1 MSICIRCKQEFES
14 EHSDYVCDDCH
25 LLSIRK
31 RIDGNTSYPT
41 HIADLRF
48 LMKRYDEE
56 RAAHNEHMTELCQL
70 EKENR
75 KLREQLQRT
84 VELYQFE
91 CRRREEETEERDKL
105 VEALRWYADQKNYE
119 VKDISGRSFRL
130 TISAIDKDYGQRAS
144 DTLKEL
150 GRA

>member
-56 RAAHNEHMTELCQL
+56 
-70 EKENR
+70 KR

-105 VEALRWYADQKNYE
+105 VEALREIDTYIRGTRYPLPYIAEVLKNTLPEYE
-119 VKDISGRSFRL
+119 EER
-130 TISAIDKDYGQRAS
+130 
-144 DTLKEL
+144 
-150 GRA
+150 

>member
-91 CRRREEETEERDKL
+91 CRRRI
-105 VEALRWYADQKNYE
+105 AADTTDE
-119 VKDISGRSFRL
+119 I
-130 TISAIDKDYGQRAS
+130 TADYGPRHA
-144 DTLKEL
+144 ERV
-150 GRA
+150 GIGG

>member
-105 VEALRWYADQKNYE
+105 VEALREIDTYIRGTRYPLPYIAEVLKNTLPEYE
-119 VKDISGRSFRL
+119 EER
-130 TISAIDKDYGQRAS
+130 
-144 DTLKEL
+144 
-150 GRA
+150 

>member
-70 EKENR
+70 EKEKR

-105 VEALRWYADQKNYE
+105 VEALREIDTYIRGTRYPLPYIAEVLKNTLPEYE
-119 VKDISGRSFRL
+119 EER
-130 TISAIDKDYGQRAS
+130 
-144 DTLKEL
+144 
-150 GRA
+150 